1 MLKKV
6 SSKKIK
12 LFALSVVIIL
22 SSQVVLKI
30 PINSKFNPL
39 ILLLIG
45 FTGIFFYSV
54 DLSNTRSLSKN
65 AAMTIIIFGTVI
77 SLAKPVQF
85 GLDEETHLRNTL
97 RLADGFIIQFEKEN
111 LPDVSSVYRH
121 DILRSPDTYTDNN
134 YWLNV
139 EHQDSQFS
147 GKIIGLNNIAYLPSA
162 IGWNLGKLISSK
174 IFISYYLGRI
184 ANVLVYAL
192 LVFLAIR
199 YSRTY
204 KEIIYLFGTFPAIL
218 YICAGYHY
226 DFLYYGAS
234 LILVAIFT
242 NILRQVSAITR
253 RQMISYFLLTFLF
266 TFAKFPYIL
275 LGALICLLPNRYYK
289 NINHRIKVCLY
300 FLLQLVLSL
309 LYYLNG
315 SIIRK
320 ITGGVIDFIPSE
332 TSLGYF
338 LSHPIP
344 AIRTLLI
351 STLSGSLNSF
361 SRALEYT
368 IIESEVLQSIS
379 LIIFL
384 LLFFTLSLKLNL
396 KVTSIT
402 KLTIFTLFMGISILI
417 IYAISGD
424 SRVYHPG
431 DIWIGGVQGRY
442 YYLMLLF
449 LPIIFSP
456 LIRNLILPDV
466 NQLLDPENNSSKF
479 MQYSI
484 AYLNILTISIA
495 IYTQIPHKL

>member
-162 IGWNLGKLISSK
+162 IGWNL
-174 IFISYYLGRI
+174 
-184 ANVLVYAL
+184 
-192 LVFLAIR
+192 
-199 YSRTY
+199 
-204 KEIIYLFGTFPAIL
+204 
-218 YICAGYHY
+218 
-226 DFLYYGAS
+226 D
-234 LILVAIFT
+234 
-242 NILRQVSAITR
+242 
-253 RQMISYFLLTFLF
+253 
-266 TFAKFPYIL
+266 
-275 LGALICLLPNRYYK
+275 
-289 NINHRIKVCLY
+289 
-300 FLLQLVLSL
+300 
-309 LYYLNG
+309 
-315 SIIRK
+315 RK
-320 ITGGVIDFIPSE
+320 SV
-332 TSLGYF
+332 
-338 LSHPIP
+338 
-344 AIRTLLI
+344 
-351 STLSGSLNSF
+351 
-361 SRALEYT
+361 
-368 IIESEVLQSIS
+368 V
-379 LIIFL
+379 
-384 LLFFTLSLKLNL
+384 
-396 KVTSIT
+396 
-402 KLTIFTLFMGISILI
+402 
-417 IYAISGD
+417 
-424 SRVYHPG
+424 
-431 DIWIGGVQGRY
+431 
-442 YYLMLLF
+442 
-449 LPIIFSP
+449 
-456 LIRNLILPDV
+456 
-466 NQLLDPENNSSKF
+466 
-479 MQYSI
+479 
-484 AYLNILTISIA
+484 
-495 IYTQIPHKL
+495 